1 MKAKH
6 QENEHKC
13 AFEVIVNKM
22 FKIKSE
28 VCNETFQGCY
38 FRDVKKTHL
47 KKVHGG
53 NLLSW

>member
-53 NLLSW
+53 NLLS